1 MPTGTTTARTQT
13 RAKAAAKTIKD
24 APVDEQPPAAE
35 PIAEQA
41 EPTTLPVA
49 NLVELVQ
56 DLQTAQDSDHDAIV
70 GLSGE
75 IGNTNAALKSV
86 ISQLAEIA
94 KFREEQGA
102 ATSAMTENIR
112 DLARMFGTLSGK
124 EQARHDEENELGL
137 TGEHIHAAMIHI
149 MRDVTAV
156 GKDANAPAKMGG
168 YAYRKVD
175 DIMNAAGASMRVHG
189 VYIRP
194 EVVANERKSWQ
205 SNRSL
210 VTEVVL
216 TMRYHWVSG
225 VDGTSF
231 DVLVVG
237 EGRDNGDKA
246 TSKAQAM
253 CYKTML
259 LQAMCIPLEDVTGFD
274 VEREDTSGMVP
285 DRQQPQRQQ
294 NTAYGYGHQPQE
306 SPGGQAHAQAQ
317 QAPPPPPDRQAS
329 SETPEEKAAKALT
342 AARNANDLAALDR
355 IENYARELGIL
366 QVMVENAQLQLH
378 LIATRGIL
386 SGAMPGPARETA
398 DAPPSDEPPWD
409 RS

>member
-13 RAKAAAKTIKD
+13 RAKAAAKPIKD
-24 APVDEQPPAAE
+24 APVDEQTPAAE
-35 PIAEQA
+35 PNPELA
-41 EPTTLPVA
+41 EPTTLPVQ
-49 NLVELVQ
+49 NLIQLVQ

-75 IGNTNAALKSV
+75 IGSTNRALKNV
-86 ISQLAEIA
+86 IEQLQEIA
-94 KFREEQGA
+94 QFRKTAPEGVEQ
-102 ATSAMTENIR
+102 
-112 DLARMFGTLSGK
+112 
-124 EQARHDEENELGL
+124 ELGL
-137 TGEHIHAAMIHI
+137 EQAIDAAMIRI

-175 DIMNAAGASMRVHG
+175 DIMNAVGTSMRAHG
-189 VYIRP
+189 VFIRP

-205 SNRSL
+205 SNGSL

-231 DVLVVG
+231 SVLVVG

-285 DRQQPQRQQ
+285 DRPRQQ
-294 NTAYGYGHQPQE
+294 ATAYGYGHQPAE
-306 SPGGQAHAQAQ
+306 SPGGRAHGQAQ
-317 QAPPPPPDRQAS
+317 QAPPPPPEREVRQ
-329 SETPEEKAAKALT
+329 ETPEEQAVRALA
-342 AARNANDLAALDR
+342 AARNANDLATLDR
-355 IENYARELGIL
+355 IENHARDLRIMDT
-366 QVMVENAQLQLH
+366 MVEQAQLKLH
-378 LIATRGIL
+378 LVATRGVL
-386 SGAMPGPARETA
+386 SGGMPGPAAETTHA
-398 DAPPSDEPPWD
+398 QPPNEPPWD
-409 RS
+409 GPLDGRNAPGEGR